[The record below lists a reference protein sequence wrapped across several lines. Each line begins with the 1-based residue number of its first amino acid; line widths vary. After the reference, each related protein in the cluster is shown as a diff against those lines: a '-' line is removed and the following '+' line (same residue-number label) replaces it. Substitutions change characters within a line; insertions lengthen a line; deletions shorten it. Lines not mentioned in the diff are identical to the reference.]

1 MKPLRDLTHDQIA
14 ALSDDEIFELVAT
27 DIEARQRG
35 GPNRKAEH
43 LALARSLEMAEEIER
58 IYTEAEAKPTPS
70 VISPGIMA
78 SLNAVYDKVKA
89 TKGKSKTEP
98 EVEAA
103 PAPAPKPKVVA
114 FHPSDHARAQPKLPT
129 LEEKQAALTRLAELY
144 DTDPLAYAKERV
156 DWAAKLCTTRDAIDK
171 AVRIERDKQTD
182 DSEQSQATKL
192 VALATG
198 GSIAL
203 WQSPD
208 GLGHATVRVGS
219 HWENYRI
226 ESTAFDRWLRAEYGR
241 QYTCKIGDKFLPQV
255 PGSAAVRD
263 AISHL
268 EGIAKLKGEVLE
280 PAIRVGGDREVIWID
295 LGTDDWSAI
304 RVSAEGWEIKPLAS
318 VAFVRNGAMLP
329 LPKPI
334 RGGSIKSLLRV
345 VNIREEEFVLV
356 AGWLLQTWC
365 PVGPYA
371 HFNTHGESGEG
382 KTQVCRAMR
391 RTIDPSRYDLRK
403 ASKVED
409 LLIAARNNWVLCFD
423 NMSWISKDWSDTLC
437 MIATGASFGT
447 RRHYTNDEEAAFAA
461 KRAVIF
467 NGIPT
472 ELTERSDLA
481 SRVVKLEVPA
491 IVDRK
496 TEYDLEEEFLEI
508 WPEVLGALLDGLV
521 GAIRDWRS
529 IKVDKP
535 ARMMDFECWAEAG
548 CRAMGFEPDE
558 FVDAY
563 AVNRAEAMAVSAQA
577 SAVGRAVMAFLKKN
591 LGGFAGQMRELYG
604 KLGTFKGNAN
614 WRDWPKDE
622 TRLSTELK
630 RIRKPLEAVGIG
642 LALKVDRRSKKGGG
656 SKDVIIYYTER
667 GHPDV
672 PS

>member
-1 MKPLRDLTHDQIA
+1 MKPLRELTSEQIDALNDVELVDQILA
-14 ALSDDEIFELVAT
+14 EVEEGD
-27 DIEARQRG
+27 
-35 GPNRKAEH
+35 PKRKAEN
-43 LALARSLEMAEEIER
+43 LRLARSPEMAEEIEKQWEER
-58 IYTEAEAKPTPS
+58 ETRPTPS

-89 TKGKSKTEP
+89 TKGKSKTTA
-98 EVEAA
+98 EAV
-103 PAPAPKPKVVA
+103 PASAPKPKLVA
-114 FHPSDHARAQPKLPT
+114 FHPSDHAPEKAKPPT
-129 LEEKQAALTRLAELY
+129 VEEKNAAIARLALLME
-144 DTDPLAYAKERV
+144 TDPLQWAKEREE
-156 DWAAKLCTTRDAIDK
+156 WSEKLCTSLAALDK
-171 AVRIERDKQTD
+171 AVRLERDKQTD
-182 DSEQSQATKL
+182 DAEQNQATKL
-192 VALATG
+192 VALAAN
-198 GSIAL
+198 GSVEL

-208 GLGHATVRVGS
+208 GLGHASVRVGS

-226 ESTAFDRWLRAEYGR
+226 ESTAFDRWLRAAYGR
-241 QYTCKIGDKFLPQV
+241 QYTCKIGERFLPKV

-268 EGIAKLKGEVLE
+268 EGIAKLRGKVLE

-304 RVSAEGWEIKPLAS
+304 RVSAEGWKREPTAS
-318 VAFVRNGAMLP
+318 VRFVRNAAMLP
-329 LPKPI
+329 LPEPI
-334 RGGSIKSLLRV
+334 RGGSIQSLRQV
-345 VNIREEEFVLV
+345 VNIRDEEFVLV
-356 AGWLLQTWC
+356 AGWLLQAWC

-491 IVDRK
+491 IEQRK
-496 TEYDLEEEFLEI
+496 TEYDLEEKFLEI
-508 WPEVLGALLDGLV
+508 WPKVLGALLDGLV
-521 GAIRDWRS
+521 GAIRNWRT
-529 IKVDKP
+529 IKVEDP
-535 ARMMDFECWAEAG
+535 ARMMDFEQWAEAG
-548 CRAMGFEPDE
+548 CRAMGFAPDE
-558 FVDAY
+558 FVEAY
-563 AVNRAEAMAVSAQA
+563 AVNRSESMAMSAQA
-577 SAVGRAVMAFLKKN
+577 SAVGRAVIAFLKKN
-591 LGGFAGQMRELYG
+591 PKGFAGQMQDLYS
-604 KLGTFKGNAN
+604 KLSTWEFKGNAN
-614 WRDWPKDE
+614 WRDWPKDA
-622 TRLSTELK
+622 TRLSSELK
-630 RIRKPLEAVGIG
+630 RIRKPLDAIDISCD
-642 LALKVDRRSKKGGG
+642 LKVDRRSELGGG
-656 SKDVIIYYTER
+656 PKDVLIYYTK
-667 GHPDV
+667 G
-672 PS
+672 